1 MSNEEQECQPELLAE
16 EWGARLTS
24 ARESLSIS
32 TEQAAADLNLPHDYI
47 CKLEQGAL
55 EGLPSMVFAKGY
67 IRAYAKLLNLDDNE
81 LVEEYEGL
89 HGEGGGKGQIRPVSR
104 VRQQVKMNDP
114 VMKFTSWL
122 FILGIIGVSVWWW
135 QTQYGG
141 TLTLPTFTSDQEKA
155 VETEEVT
162 TPVVEMADGS
172 AQLVLP
178 KLDDAPVDEAVA
190 VGAGSTV
197 NDEVNE
203 TEAPAEPAAPSEASA
218 PQAETEPE
226 YLSESEI
233 KKLQQ
238 EIDGQTEANNVTETV
253 VETASQSAAPVANLE
268 SPELASISADFVAEC
283 WVSIKD
289 ADGKTLFNNLRG
301 KGQSVN
307 VTGKPP
313 LNVLIG
319 ATSAVGRF
327 AFNGSELDLA
337 EHSRKNIVRINLPLA
352 E

>member
-1 MSNEEQECQPELLAE
+1 MSNEEQDCQPEMLAE

-32 TEQAAADLNLPHDYI
+32 TEQAASDLNLPHDYI

-89 HGEGGGKGQIRPVSR
+89 HGEGSGKGQIRPVSR

-122 FILGIIGVSVWWW
+122 FILGIIGVSIWWW

-141 TLTLPTFTSDQEKA
+141 ALTLPKLTSGDDNVTA
-155 VETEEVT
+155 VEGTSV
-162 TPVVEMADGS
+162 PAVEMTEGS

-178 KLDDAPVDEAVA
+178 KLDDAPVDAGAAAEAGNDASSGSEEPSEPAVA
-190 VGAGSTV
+190 KPV
-197 NDEVNE
+197 EP
-203 TEAPAEPAAPSEASA
+203 EA
-218 PQAETEPE
+218 EPE
-226 YLSESEI
+226 YLSDSEI

-238 EIDGQTEANNVTETV
+238 EIDGQVTTNVESETV
-253 VETASQSAAPVANLE
+253 AETVTVPVATASEVL
-268 SPELASISADFVAEC
+268 SPQLASISADFVAEC

-289 ADGKTLFNNLRG
+289 GDGKTLFNNLRG